1 MIVYATGLDLY
12 TYIHTVII
20 SERDLAS
27 LTPDELLSWEGTPH
41 HPRAGFVSFGETD
54 NVRIERDSFTFGAKT
69 LRLVPQLVFIRQFE
83 GMKGPDASSVEILQE
98 YAHATEIHFLEHQ
111 NAFCRYDPR
120 GELDLVVSITFEQAK
135 RGITLVSFKRD
146 PLDRF
151 LAASKSALV
160 RMFDFTLLR
169 YDSFPGWPNGP
180 ETLTNESDTFHYRQK
195 VVPGTA
201 AYTTGAQIIRP
212 RRPSKTVLSSIKTS
226 QPASNHGPH
235 VAFTAWDW
243 RNQRIAD
250 ISTDPSA
257 TTNYFQAR
265 HNALPF
271 EMSPAF
277 FSPEVLLRYKGDRDK
292 YTIGERT
299 ISCRNAWEL
308 RDYDSN
314 DADQLH
320 VYICRLRNLPYREQ
334 LYWKSFNEMPTA
346 GLSERA
352 VAHDFEGEWTD
363 YTDAVHDLTLI
374 LKRWDGANV
383 TWWQLRDPALLER
396 VSPPRTTSRDEW
408 SAAFMALSQLI
419 TEGFRITPL
428 RAMLQEL
435 AIPFDCN
442 LKSLALIEKLLLAQ
456 CYDESEPR
464 LDGLRTVQLIRSKVH
479 AHSGSSEAD
488 RLTSRALREHGSF
501 RAHFENTCRIV
512 QRELRLIEQAF
523 QKTDS

>member
-1 MIVYATGLDLY
+1 MNARY
-12 TYIHTVII
+12 
-20 SERDLAS
+20 S
-27 LTPDELLSWEGTPH
+27 P
-41 HPRAGFVSFGETD
+41 
-54 NVRIERDSFTFGAKT
+54 
-69 LRLVPQLVFIRQFE
+69 
-83 GMKGPDASSVEILQE
+83 
-98 YAHATEIHFLEHQ
+98 LEHQ
-111 NAFCRYDPR
+111 RAFCRYDSR
-120 GELDLVVSITFEQAK
+120 GELDHVVSITFEQAK
-135 RGITLVSFKRD
+135 RAITLVSFKRD

-180 ETLTNESDTFHYRQK
+180 EAQTIESDTLYYQQK
-195 VVPGTA
+195 VVPGIA

-212 RRPSKTVLSSIKTS
+212 RRPIGTALSSIKKAKRGS
-226 QPASNHGPH
+226 SPGPH
-235 VAFTAWDW
+235 VTFTAWDW
-243 RNQRIAD
+243 RNKRIAD

-277 FSPEVLLRYKGDRDK
+277 FSPEVLLRYKGDSDK

-299 ISCRNAWEL
+299 ITCRSAWEL

-334 LYWKSFNEMPTA
+334 LYWKSFNELPRA

-352 VAHDFEGEWTD
+352 VAHDFEGNWTE
-363 YTDAVHDLTLI
+363 YTDAVHDLTAI
-374 LKRWDGANV
+374 LRRWDGVKV
-383 TWWQLRDPALLER
+383 TWWRLRDPALLDR

-408 SAAFMALSQLI
+408 SGAFMALSQLI
-419 TEGFRITPL
+419 TEGFQVAPL
-428 RAMLQEL
+428 RARLQEL

-442 LKSLALIEKLLLAQ
+442 LKSLALMEKLLVAQ
-456 CYDESEPR
+456 RGDEVELR

-488 RLTSRALREHGSF
+488 RLRAHALREHGSF

-512 QRELRLIEQAF
+512 QRELSLIEQAF
-523 QKTDS
+523 GSTDS